1 MTDTS
6 QVIVD
11 LRPEVAI
18 VREEEGSA
26 SDVGHLD
33 LRKVGRG
40 RRAEVGIAVA
50 AAAPDGFERG
60 LELLVA
66 GAVPD
71 QGAQVVAPNR
81 EQAREKLPFRGEAR
95 AGAVAAEGLG
105 DGGDHADLS
114 GPVPVAP
121 TPRDL
126 AAVGRLDGLDPER
139 LVEAGDDLPGPGHVL
154 PAPPPSA

>member
-33 LRKVGRG
+33 LREVGRG

-50 AAAPDGFERG
+50 AAAPDRFDRG
-60 LELLVA
+60 LALLV
-66 GAVPD
+66 GRAVPD
-71 QGAQVVAPNR
+71 QGAKVVAPNR
-81 EQAREKLPFRGEAR
+81 EQAREKLPFRGERAR
-95 AGAVAAEGLG
+95 VQ
-105 DGGDHADLS
+105 S
-114 GPVPVAP
+114 PQN
-121 TPRDL
+121 
-126 AAVGRLDGLDPER
+126 
-139 LVEAGDDLPGPGHVL
+139 
-154 PAPPPSA
+154 